1 MTQHRAPVAQV
12 LHCVWVYLRVRV
24 LQAVKVARLILMPLL
39 LQNMHVRMGVAL
51 LWAVQEEVGFART
64 LGIRNND
71 FRRDR
76 RRHDSLLH
84 GSMVVTTLD
93 V

>member
-1 MTQHRAPVAQV
+1 
-12 LHCVWVYLRVRV
+12 
-24 LQAVKVARLILMPLL
+24 
-39 LQNMHVRMGVAL
+39 MHVRMGVAL

-71 FRRDR
+71 FRRGR